1 MNGEV
6 ALIVRKDGSESYLD
20 LFENE
25 SISQNW
31 RFTDLNNFQS
41 TGAFSREFRIPF
53 SDRNQ
58 LALGP
63 LFDVNYSAGID
74 NFFHYKLPAEIRVD
88 TLPIAT
94 GYIRVR
100 KIYKQKNV
108 INEVEIAFYAE
119 TPDLFKAIGE
129 KKLADIAALGDF
141 TETINYA
148 AITGGP
154 SGRIWTLVDRG
165 QLWSEGGQQGTRRV
179 QDGSNPLYA
188 SDLTP
193 AISWD
198 FLLGY
203 IIQEAGFELEAGSLM
218 AILNA
223 YYMPWCNSAVLNTA
237 DLGYQYFFRAYNNN
251 IVFPAIS
258 SGQTSA
264 FIPYITPFIAFDN
277 NGDYNSGTSTY
288 TAPGGGRYTFHMTL
302 NMESS
307 GYTSLANRTRLKVY
321 AVINGTEQYMNS
333 WIYTDNATID
343 FIYGFDLLQGDE
355 ITFGFRYE
363 IITSTGAQA
372 GIASVFLY
380 GGSGNLNGSLVE
392 IIGTRFNYGQDIN
405 YALNAPDMR
414 QIDFVND
421 VIKMHNCV
429 IVADRVN
436 PNKISIVPYNSYIGS
451 GDQLDWTSKLDI
463 DKDITIYS
471 TVDLQKA
478 KTTFSYTA
486 GDDYLSQQ
494 YKLANRVFG
503 DYKAEGYTINP
514 DTEPSTFIQGDNTVQ
529 LVTRSTPCG
538 VIDGSNIIIPQF
550 INQQNQFVKP
560 GPRCLYSGANFYSIA
575 LYDDAVDSTVFTQ
588 VPTLLNYNT
597 PIPSIN
603 DSDLNWAP
611 EIPPF
616 QIPTNPY
623 NNLFNLY
630 WRNAF
635 NELYSPDARIMEAS
649 FALDLSDILTFE
661 FSDIIY
667 INDSM
672 WRILE
677 IQDYKVGAFESTKVK
692 LMKYLRSEADC
703 TNTPFSVELNGQVIF
718 HNGNDEEVAATQSC
732 CTRYGYSWSE
742 SAGLCYSFNQG
753 PTTPPGGITG
763 NQVNEVERLTRDI
776 PNTSSGSTGGTTSG
790 VVIAAI
796 AGNNNT
802 LAVGDTLKL
811 TAPVR
816 GAAMVGKNVLT
827 KLPGFHLGG
836 GWTVDNRSNG
846 DGNHQYGAVILSSKD
861 VLNSVGDKLDFVLEG
876 INTAH
881 IDLPNDTHMACSIT
895 VNVYDFATNNYM
907 SKLCHV
913 FFKKVGA
920 TASASAV
927 TTLDTINTFPS
938 LTLALTIDTATNTAQ
953 HRISL
958 AAGGSGFPYN
968 LQGTITIQYT
978 QIR

>member
-6 ALIVRKDGSESYLD
+6 ALIVRKDSSESYLD

-58 LALGP
+58 AALGP
-63 LFDVNYSAGID
+63 LFDVNFSAGID

-129 KKLADIAALGDF
+129 KKLSDITALNDINEAVTYDNVTTGTAARL
-141 TETINYA
+141 
-148 AITGGP
+148 
-154 SGRIWTLVDRG
+154 WTLLDRG
-165 QLWSEGGQQGTRRV
+165 QLWSEGGQAGTRRLT
-179 QDGSNPLYA
+179 DGSNPLYA

-193 AISWD
+193 AVNWWY
-198 FLLGY
+198 LLSN
-203 IIQEAGFELEAGSLM
+203 IINEAGFELEAGSLQT
-218 AILNA
+218 ILGT
-223 YYMPWCNSAVLNTA
+223 YYMPWCNSAILNTD
-237 DLGYQYFFRAYNNN
+237 DLGYQYFFRAYNDN

-258 SGQTSA
+258 SGATSD
-264 FIPYITPFIAFDN
+264 FVPWVGPNVAFDN
-277 NGDYNSGTSTY
+277 NGDYNSTTNIY
-288 TAPGGGRYTFHMTL
+288 TAPGGGRFTFHFTL
-302 NMESS
+302 QMQAT
-307 GYTSLANRTRLKVY
+307 GYTSLANQTRLKVY
-321 AVINGTEQYMNS
+321 AVINGVEQYMNT
-333 WIYTDNATID
+333 WYFNDNAIID
-343 FIYGFDLLQGDE
+343 FVYGFDLEVGDT

-363 IITSTGAQA
+363 ILTQTGAQSGVA
-372 GIASVFLY
+372 TVALL
-380 GGSGNLNGSLVE
+380 GGSGLLGNSLIE
-392 IIGTRFNYGQDIN
+392 IIGTRFNYGQNIAYN
-405 YALNAPDMR
+405 LNAPDMR

-436 PNKISIVPYNSYIGS
+436 SNKVSIVPYNSYIGS
-451 GDQLDWTSKLDI
+451 GDKLDWTSKIDI

-471 TVDLQKA
+471 TTDLQKA

-486 GDDYLSQQ
+486 GDDYLSLV
-494 YKLANRVFG
+494 YKTANRVYG

-514 DTEPSTFIQGDNTVQ
+514 DTEPSSFIQGDNSVQ
-529 LVTRSTPCG
+529 LITRSTPCG
-538 VIDGSNIIIPQF
+538 VVDGSTVVIPQF

-560 GPRCLYSGANFYSIA
+560 GPRCLFATGSAVIA
-575 LYDDAVDSTVFTQ
+575 IYNDSTSSTYFGTYY
-588 VPTLLNYNT
+588 TLSNYSSA
-597 PIPSIN
+597 IPDIF
-603 DSDLNWAP
+603 DYDLNFAP
-611 EIPPF
+611 EVPPF
-616 QIPTNPY
+616 PIAANPY

-649 FALDLSDILTFE
+649 FALDLSDILTFQ
-661 FSDIIY
+661 FSDVIY
-667 INDSM
+667 INDSW

-677 IQDYKVGAFESTKVK
+677 VQDYKVGAFESTKVK

-703 TNTPFSVELNGQVIF
+703 TSTPSYVQVGGQVVFIDG
-718 HNGNDEEVAATQSC
+718 NGDEVAATQSC
-732 CTRYGYSWSE
+732 CVRYGYTWAE
-742 SAGLCYSFNQG
+742 
-753 PTTPPGGITG
+753 
-763 NQVNEVERLTRDI
+763 
-776 PNTSSGSTGGTTSG
+776 TSG
-790 VVIAAI
+790 QCYTAAQGNVRPFDGIAGNPVNSIPRFTEATPNRTNGATGSIISGVASDI
-796 AGNNNT
+796 AVGNNNT
-802 LAVGDTLKL
+802 LAVGDTINL

-827 KLPGFHLGG
+827 NLPGFHLGG
-836 GWTVDNRSNG
+836 GWTADNRTNG
-846 DGNHQYGAVILSSKD
+846 DGNHQYGAVILSAKD
-861 VLNSVGDKLDFVLEG
+861 SIASAGSKLDFTIEG
-876 INTAH
+876 KSASH
-881 IDLPNDTHMACSIT
+881 IELPNDTYMACSIS
-895 VNVYDFATNNYM
+895 VNVYDFGSNNYM

-920 TASASAV
+920 TATASTV
-927 TTLDTINTFPS
+927 TTIDNISTFPS

-958 AAGGSGFPYN
+958 TAGGTGFPYN

-978 QIR
+978 QLR